1 MRLRNAFTV
10 HCAKIRISALH
21 FIHDIDNH
29 YQNISYCCYL
39 FLLRNDPQKRWGIM
53 IEGCLHAIFPLY
65 GAMALVFTSPLYAQD
80 ATSSDDELIV
90 SATRTEGS
98 RNDSPGH

>member
-10 HCAKIRISALH
+10 HCAKIRISSLH

-39 FLLRNDPQKRWGIM
+39 FILRNDPQKRWGIM
-53 IEGCLHAIFPLY
+53 IEGCLHAIFPFIRRDGFGLY
-65 GAMALVFTSPLYAQD
+65 VAALCAGCD
-80 ATSSDDELIV
+80 K
-90 SATRTEGS
+90 
-98 RNDSPGH
+98 